1 MYLNKYNLKNKI
13 ALVSGAGKGLGR
25 ACAIALAEAGA
36 NLIIVSRTKKDL
48 DQVTKI
54 VKKFKVK
61 CKSYVCDI
69 TNYNEIKKII
79 DSQSRID
86 ILINNAGTNIPE
98 YFEKVKRKNME
109 YMVKINTVASFNLA
123 QLSALKMLK
132 LKNRKKIGGSIVNMS
147 SQMGHV
153 SGPKRSVYSMTKFG
167 LEGLTKGMALELAKY
182 NIRVNTICPT
192 FVVTPM
198 TKKFLKNKKFKREML
213 NSIPLGRFAEMS
225 EISSAVVFLASDA
238 ASMIT
243 GTSLL
248 IDGGWTAR

>member
-1 MYLNKYNLKNKI
+1 MYLKNYNLKNKV
-13 ALVSGAGKGLGR
+13 ALVTGAGKGLGR

-36 NLIIVSRTKKDL
+36 NLLIVSRTKKDL
-48 DQVTKI
+48 DQVSKI
-54 VKKFKVK
+54 IKKFKVK

-79 DSQSRID
+79 NKQSRID
-86 ILINNAGTNIPE
+86 VLVNNAGTNIPE
-98 YFEKVKRKNME
+98 YFTKVKRENME
-109 YMVKINTVASFNLA
+109 YMVKINNIAAFNLA
-123 QLSALKMLK
+123 QLCAIKMIK
-132 LKNRKKIGGSIVNMS
+132 TKNRKKIGGSIVNMS

-153 SGPKRSVYSMTKFG
+153 SGPKRTVYSMNKFG
-167 LEGLTKGMALELAKY
+167 VEGLTKGMALELAKY
-182 NIRVNTICPT
+182 NIRVNAISPT

-198 TKKFLKNKKFKREML
+198 TKKFLKNKKFKRDVL
-213 NSIPLGRFAEMS
+213 NNIPLGRFAELP

-248 IDGGWTAR
+248 VDGGWTVR

>member
-13 ALVSGAGKGLGR
+13 ALVTGAGKGLGK
-25 ACAIALAEAGA
+25 ACAIALAEAGS
-36 NLIIVSRTKKDL
+36 NLVIISRTKKDL
-48 DQVTKI
+48 DQVSKI
-54 VKKFKVK
+54 ARKFKVK

-69 TNYNEIKKII
+69 TNYSEIKKII
-79 DSQSRID
+79 NSQSKID
-86 ILINNAGTNIPE
+86 VLINNAGTNIPE
-98 YFEKVKRKNME
+98 YFDKVKRENME
-109 YMVKINTVASFNLA
+109 YLVKINTVASFNLA
-123 QLSALKMLK
+123 QLCALKMLK
-132 LKNRKKIGGSIVNMS
+132 TKNRKKIGGSIVNMS

-167 LEGLTKGMALELAKY
+167 LEGLTKGIALDLAKY

-198 TKKFLKNKKFKREML
+198 TKKFLKDKKFKRDML
-213 NSIPLGRFAEMS
+213 SNIPLGRFAEMS

-248 IDGGWTAR
+248 VDGGWTAR